1 MDVHEKLEA
10 LERVS
15 KAIAEIEPPVR
26 TFARRC
32 RELFDS
38 IGRGESAGA
47 GVGAGRAEDDPS
59 VSAAGLARLVNRLDE
74 ASAAEA
80 RRAGL
85 RRDVTVAGAE
95 LDDALGSGEDG
106 ERLRREL
113 ATGSLLKWATERE
126 GLQPSIEDLQRD
138 EEAAVRQHQST
149 AEAMAQIAD
158 SARIVELEQRE
169 VELTVE
175 LDAALRRYLVLGT
188 ARSLLQMTLAR
199 HERERQPA
207 VIAKASAHFDRVT
220 GGRYIGLVA
229 DSGADGKRTIR
240 ALSTKGESIDATS
253 LSRGTIEQ
261 LYLCLRLGLAD
272 CFAERSVSLPVV
284 LDDVLV
290 NFDPERARAVATEL
304 AASARSHQ
312 ILLMTC
318 HPHLAELA
326 LRASSEGPTPSQLIE
341 LSRVA

>member
-1 MDVHEKLEA
+1 
-10 LERVS
+10 
-15 KAIAEIEPPVR
+15 
-26 TFARRC
+26 
-32 RELFDS
+32 
-38 IGRGESAGA
+38 
-47 GVGAGRAEDDPS
+47 
-59 VSAAGLARLVNRLDE
+59 
-74 ASAAEA
+74 
-80 RRAGL
+80 
-85 RRDVTVAGAE
+85 
-95 LDDALGSGEDG
+95 
-106 ERLRREL
+106 
-113 ATGSLLKWATERE
+113 
-126 GLQPSIEDLQRD
+126 
-138 EEAAVRQHQST
+138 
-149 AEAMAQIAD
+149 
-158 SARIVELEQRE
+158 
-169 VELTVE
+169 
-175 LDAALRRYLVLGT
+175 
-188 ARSLLQMTLAR
+188 
-199 HERERQPA
+199 
-207 VIAKASAHFDRVT
+207 
-220 GGRYIGLVA
+220 
-229 DSGADGKRTIR
+229 ADGKRTIR